1 VSQNHYQVLGVAPDA
16 PAADIKRAYRQLVV
30 RYHPDKHGGDVR
42 FEDQFKAVAV
52 AYGVLSDPGKR
63 ATYDFQ
69 LAQAAR
75 RAREAQRAQQHRPA
89 AQHVYGVPMPAPA
102 PLRTR
107 PPAGARERHYQRIP
121 KQRAR
126 FNTRDWLLTGALLL
140 GIVVFSLAVKV
151 TMDRVTASSNYH
163 DGLRAYAHGQ
173 WASAYTF
180 LEESLHFR
188 PEHAPTLA
196 RLGELDL
203 LINHDPRGARASFQ
217 AALLHPQS
225 PRSQATLYY
234 FLGRSEALLGHPGLA
249 EIHFTRALEFDS
261 TRSSAYLARGETRLL
276 DLKQTTRAINDFSTG
291 LEQRQRTGQAPAWRY
306 VQLRGLAYTSL
317 GQYAE
322 ARADYFRVI
331 RAKPTDGRT
340 HFLLGRLAARTGD
353 STAACEFYS
362 RAVRLGYDYA
372 RTAQRSCI
380 AKPLPQPKPRIVP
393 PAPAR
398 PKSKKPPLAR
408 SQRRLPKVVAK

>member
-1 VSQNHYQVLGVAPDA
+1 MSQNHYQVLGVAPDA
-16 PAADIKRAYRQLVV
+16 AAADIKRAYRQLVV

-52 AYGVLSDPGKR
+52 AYGILSDPGKR

-89 AQHVYGVPMPAPA
+89 TQHVYGVPMPPPA

-107 PPAGARERHYQRIP
+107 PPAGASERHYQRIP
-121 KQRAR
+121 RQRPR
-126 FNTRDWLLTGALLL
+126 FNGRDWLLTGALLL

-151 TMDRVTASSNYH
+151 AMDRVTATSNYR

-173 WASAYTF
+173 WAAAYTF

-203 LINHDPRGARASFQ
+203 LINRDPRGARVSFKAALEYPQSPRHQ
-217 AALLHPQS
+217 AALL
-225 PRSQATLYY
+225 Y
-234 FLGRSEALLGHPGLA
+234 FLGRCEARLGHPGLA
-249 EIHFTRALEFDS
+249 EQHFTRALELDS
-261 TRSSAYLARGETRLL
+261 TRSAAYLARGETRLL
-276 DLKQTTRAINDFSTG
+276 DLRQTARAVSDLSNG
-291 LEQRQRTGQAPAWRY
+291 LEQRKRAGRATPWHY

-317 GQYAE
+317 SQYAE

-331 RAKPTDGRT
+331 KANPADGRT
-340 HFLLGRLAARTGD
+340 HFLLGRLAARSGD
-353 STAACEFYS
+353 SAAACEFYR
-362 RAVRLGYDYA
+362 RALGLGYEYA
-372 RTAQRSCI
+372 RTAQQSC
-380 AKPLPQPKPRIVP
+380 APKPMPPSPAP
-393 PAPAR
+393 PAAPR
-398 PKSKKPPLAR
+398 PKTKQPPLALG
-408 SQRRLPKVVAK
+408 QRRLPKL